1 MWEQK
6 DDHYFV
12 GTEVFNVRPG
22 KSFNLNITGHE
33 SIITS
38 WNVTLEEVEGH
49 DINEPKPRKTIVNG
63 EGLVV
68 WTEQGRYDMST
79 TVDSEVGQSTLDSLE
94 KKIGLQMDANRQAF
108 FEHLYGNHLQLKF
121 KSLLVSLV

>member
-12 GTEVFNVRPG
+12 GTEVFNVSPG

-38 WNVTLEEVEGH
+38 WIVTLEEVEGH
-49 DINEPKPRKTIVNG
+49 DINEPNPRKTIVNG

-68 WTEQGRYDMST
+68 WTERGRYDMS
-79 TVDSEVGQSTLDSLE
+79 
-94 KKIGLQMDANRQAF
+94 
-108 FEHLYGNHLQLKF
+108 
-121 KSLLVSLV
+121 